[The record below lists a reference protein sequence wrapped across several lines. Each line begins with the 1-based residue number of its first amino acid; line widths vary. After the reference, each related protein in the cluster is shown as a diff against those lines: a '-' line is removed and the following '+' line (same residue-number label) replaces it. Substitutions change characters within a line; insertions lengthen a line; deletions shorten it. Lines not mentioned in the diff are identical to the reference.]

1 VVRLPLAVPAA
12 RGVAKAAPAR
22 EEKVGRE
29 RPARARVLLVEDD
42 PDVAMTTADALE
54 LFGFSVRVESDAEAG
69 LRACVDEPPDVALLD
84 IGLRGRSG
92 HDLAREIRARLPRSA
107 VRLVAVTG
115 YGQPEDRAR
124 AEEAGFDLH
133 LVKPVGVDELCH
145 AVERLAA
152 ERVGTA
158 A

>member
-1 VVRLPLAVPAA
+1 VEAA
-12 RGVAKAAPAR
+12 SGRGGRDAP
-22 EEKVGRE
+22 
-29 RPARARVLLVEDD
+29 RARVLLVEDD

-54 LFGFSVRVESDAEAG
+54 LFGFSVRVESDADAG
-69 LRACVDEPPDVALLD
+69 LRACVEQPPDVALLD
-84 IGLRGRSG
+84 IGLQGRSG

-115 YGQPEDRAR
+115 YGLPEDRAR

-133 LVKPVGVDELCH
+133 LVKPVAMEQLRD
-145 AVERLAA
+145 AIERLAG
-152 ERVGTA
+152 ERASGVESA